1 MKWRRPHPKLKWR
14 TKKRENWVSNRKSN
28 TNKQSLIFLSLSS
41 PETKLKRERKK
52 ERKIWSGFDC
62 LCCVYQLSLA
72 GLVISLPFPCWYL
85 ANLFAFLF
93 LFSIF
98 LFCFSYLPFYCA
110 AAIAK
115 LVCFFFTPRQ
125 CRPLNTNV
133 GERKWKEKVLWGRH
147 RHTRSRVCVNSAGSD
162 WALLLREPHPTS
174 APFIIKSR

>member
-1 MKWRRPHPKLKWR
+1 
-14 TKKRENWVSNRKSN
+14 
-28 TNKQSLIFLSLSS
+28 LIFLAVFLSS
-41 PETKLKRERKK
+41 PETKLNRERKK
-52 ERKIWSGFDC
+52 ERKIRSGFDC
-62 LCCVYQLSLA
+62 LCCVYTNFPWRALLFLCLSR
-72 GLVISLPFPCWYL
+72 VDIWRTFSPF
-85 ANLFAFLF
+85 FF